1 MLEEFKNIYDI
12 HGWLRCLTW
21 AGLLCM
27 ALFLS
32 WSLPLA
38 MLGSVQLHPFMLF
51 AVLSALWCILC
62 GFVLWFSA
70 TLLRHH
76 LKQWRILDRRRFK
89 RVDEEW
95 LAARESFLNHPEA
108 LYDALQ
114 PLPLAMEYAG
124 NGNGHGHASGDPL
137 AGLRLPQKQQ
147 RTQEKVDAKPM
158 VLHSSDHI
166 SEVPTRPISHH
177 GMSPV
182 PRVAPAPATTPAK
195 SRPGR
200 SRPRLQ
206 SQYARVGVGWNPG
219 IKRKNAPNEDG
230 LAAIQGTCTH
240 REHIVPF
247 DLFIVADGMGGHANG
262 QEASRLAIQTMT
274 QVVLQSVVMCGELN
288 DASFT
293 DVLANGVQ
301 QANLAIWS
309 HNREQS
315 SDMGTTLTAALVVGA
330 KAYVV
335 NVGDSRTYLY
345 RPSEGL
351 SQITRDH
358 SLVARLVANG
368 VILPDEIYTHPRRN
382 QIERSL
388 GDKDRAQVDSFII
401 DLRKH
406 DWLLL
411 CSDGLWE
418 MVRDPEIEH
427 IMQQMSEPTQMSE
440 TLIQAAL
447 KGGGADNV
455 SVIVARMA

>member
-21 AGLLCM
+21 AGLLCI

-32 WSLPLA
+32 WSLRLA
-38 MLGSVQLHPFMLF
+38 MRGSVQLHPFLLL
-51 AVLSALWCILC
+51 AALSVGWCMLC
-62 GFVLWFSA
+62 GFVLWFSL
-70 TLLRHH
+70 TLIRHH
-76 LKQWRILDRRRFK
+76 LKQWRILDRRRFR

-108 LYDALQ
+108 LYDALH
-114 PLPLAMEYAG
+114 PFPLAMAG
-124 NGNGHGHASGDPL
+124 NGNGFGHASGDPL

-147 RTQEKVDAKPM
+147 RTREKLDSKPI
-158 VLHSSDHI
+158 VLHTSDHI
-166 SEVPTRPISHH
+166 SEVPTRPNPHPRTPSAP
-177 GMSPV
+177 GFAPV
-182 PRVAPAPATTPAK
+182 PATTTPAK

-219 IKRKNAPNEDG
+219 LKRKNAPNEDG

-240 REHIVPF
+240 RERIVPF

-293 DVLANGVQ
+293 EVLSNGVQ
-301 QANLAIWS
+301 QANLAIWT

-315 SDMGTTLTAALVVGA
+315 SDMGTTLTAALVVGT

-345 RPSEGL
+345 RPSAGL

-388 GDKDRAQVDSFII
+388 GDKDRAQVDTFIV

-418 MVRDPEIEH
+418 MVRDPEIER
-427 IMQQMSEPTQMSE
+427 IMQQMSEPAQMSE